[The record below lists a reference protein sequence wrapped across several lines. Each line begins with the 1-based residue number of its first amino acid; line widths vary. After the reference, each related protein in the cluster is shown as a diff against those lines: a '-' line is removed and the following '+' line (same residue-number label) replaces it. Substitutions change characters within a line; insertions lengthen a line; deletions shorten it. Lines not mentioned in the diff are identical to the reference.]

1 MDTIVVS
8 DVHIGSQYFHSDRF
22 LEFLDA
28 IPADCSLVLNGDTIH
43 DPKGKL
49 TDDDRAVLDRLATL
63 SERATVVWL
72 CGNHDPDFQ
81 PPVTGKIVFKESHAV
96 GKRLYISH
104 GDYFDTVMTHH
115 QWFIRTFRF
124 LHNVRITL
132 GAHPV
137 HVAVIAKK
145 WRALFN
151 YVRQA
156 TRMNA
161 VEYARENGFQAVTCG
176 HIHYAEDT
184 YVDGIRYINTGSWTE
199 TPTYCVIVNHERIS
213 LMKTEEWIP

>member
-1 MDTIVVS
+1 MNLSNHLS
-8 DVHIGSQYFHSDRF
+8 DFCCVRCPGTYPESSELPVRQEIHQGQGFG
-22 LEFLDA
+22 A
-28 IPADCSLVLNGDTIH
+28 GPAGQV
-43 DPKGKL
+43 KGRQGIQGL
-49 TDDDRAVLDRLATL
+49 
-63 SERATVVWL
+63 
-72 CGNHDPDFQ
+72 
-81 PPVTGKIVFKESHAV
+81 
-96 GKRLYISH
+96 
-104 GDYFDTVMTHH
+104 
-115 QWFIRTFRF
+115 
-124 LHNVRITL
+124 L
-132 GAHPV
+132 GAGLGYGIGLFLGTHLVQDGQHPV